1 MNASP
6 EDSVSSAGFTTGPK
20 PGVEFGAETDVSPG
34 VLKGMGGNGCGCC
47 GIGGDVSGIACGAT
61 IGGRLLLS

>member
-20 PGVEFGAETDVSPG
+20 PGVEFGAVTGSSAGNWAGVSEG
-34 VLKGMGGNGCGCC
+34 ELK
-47 GIGGDVSGIACGAT
+47 GIGGS
-61 IGGRLLLS
+61 IGCCEGC